1 METTERYSARNTI
14 HALICTM
21 RKHRRIF
28 DTIRARTGLGRAAH
42 RMLMI
47 LAEHAS
53 EYSQARLAERIEISP
68 AAVAVMLKKLEAD
81 GYILRS
87 ASPTDSRLNTTELT
101 EKGHGVV
108 AESQRTFEAIDDA
121 VFSGFSETEME
132 TLNNFLQRMQKN
144 IDALEA
150 RKDDAN

>member
-1 METTERYSARNTI
+1 MEMTERYSARNTI

-28 DTIRARTGLGRAAH
+28 DTIRARTGLGRSAH

-47 LAEHAS
+47 LAEKPN
-53 EYSQARLAERIEISP
+53 ECSQAKLAERIEISP

-101 EKGHGVV
+101 EKGKQIVV
-108 AESQRTFEAIDDA
+108 GSRKTFSEIDDA
-121 VFSGFSETEME
+121 VFHGFTDAEME
-132 TLNNFLQRMQKN
+132 TLNEFLLRMQAN
-144 IDALEA
+144 IQTLEE
-150 RKDDAN
+150 RKDDEN